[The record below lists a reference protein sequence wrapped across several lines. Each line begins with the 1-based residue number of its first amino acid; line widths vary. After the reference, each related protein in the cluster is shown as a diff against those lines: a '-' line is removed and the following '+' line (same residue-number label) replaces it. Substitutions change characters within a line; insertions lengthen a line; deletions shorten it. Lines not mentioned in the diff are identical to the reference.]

1 MPIQLEIYAF
11 EPTCLS
17 LILSG
22 NLFLIVLVLSKSFL
36 YGLHTVNTISHR
48 INWLAFM
55 YTSAYKI
62 NISMIILRFVR
73 RIDSNVSSS
82 SSWFQGFLPFSFFF
96 KTCFSI
102 CSKGKKK
109 KNYFVWRMAKEFFNL
124 LQKVLFR
131 ELILGNF
138 CHI

>member
-1 MPIQLEIYAF
+1 
-11 EPTCLS
+11 
-17 LILSG
+17 
-22 NLFLIVLVLSKSFL
+22 
-36 YGLHTVNTISHR
+36 
-48 INWLAFM
+48 M

-109 KNYFVWRMAKEFFNL
+109 KKTTLCDEWQKSSLIYSKKYFLENWYWATFAIYKIYWPAFFSARFHEHLFWKIKKVFCASIALYTFENCGIEIKL
-124 LQKVLFR
+124 LW
-131 ELILGNF
+131 LIKLK
-138 CHI
+138 